1 MRGPAI
7 LCAAGFVLFATPCV
21 AQTTAYA
28 PGQGSP
34 NSISLSVPVTASINN
49 HCGFATGAAPSGTY
63 TQPNFDSS
71 GLSHDFNF
79 TLDCTLP
86 MRVGVVSSN
95 GGLQASAG
103 SLPSGYASF
112 APYNVT
118 LNLQGDATSANAT
131 CAASTLTTGSTCAS
145 FLGPAST
152 TQGLKLNGAS
162 NLAPGSY
169 LRVTAPAYPGP
180 DVLVAATYSDILVV
194 TLSASP

>member
-1 MRGPAI
+1 MRELAI
-7 LCAAGFVLFATPCV
+7 LCAAGFLLFATPCV

-34 NSISLSVPVTASINN
+34 NSIVLSVPVMASINN
-49 HCGFATGAAPSGTY
+49 HCGFATGAAPAGTY
-63 TQPNFDSS
+63 TQADFDAS

-103 SLPSGYASF
+103 VLPSGYVSF
-112 APYNVT
+112 APYDVT

-131 CAASTLTTGSTCAS
+131 CAASTLTTGSTCS
-145 FLGPAST
+145 TFLGPAST

-162 NLAPGSY
+162 NSAPGSY
-169 LRVTAPAYPGP
+169 LRVTAPPYPGP
-180 DVLVAATYSDILVV
+180 DVLVAATYSDTLVV